1 MLLQR
6 NGGSRLALIC
16 LKIHSHSSFTY
27 LHPLHSRSTSPDLM
41 LHSCS
46 SHFPGGQTPAAMV
59 QGLGPYSTSAYP
71 SWQML
76 RTPPTGGGYRAARP
90 RNFATPLTFRTH
102 LKKAMETC
110 LYSPTLLFSLRPFPT
125 LSSVPFRS
133 TSTLPFQKLD
143 LREEL
148 CVHTRVHAYQCTF
161 HNANTNT
168 GCWAIATTWS
178 RSGAALTRKWDSGAT
193 MLIRKSCQGGSTQVA
208 QARAKQTRRLRS
220 CWSP

>member
-125 LSSVPFRS
+125 LSPFPS
-133 TSTLPFQKLD
+133 AQLLPSLFKSWT
-143 LREEL
+143 
-148 CVHTRVHAYQCTF
+148 CVRNYVCTHVYMHANAHFT
-161 HNANTNT
+161 NANTNT
-168 GCWAIATTWS
+168 GWWAIATTWS

-193 MLIRKSCQGGSTQVA
+193 MLIRKSCQGGSTKVA
-208 QARAKQTRRLRS
+208 QARAKQTRRRRS